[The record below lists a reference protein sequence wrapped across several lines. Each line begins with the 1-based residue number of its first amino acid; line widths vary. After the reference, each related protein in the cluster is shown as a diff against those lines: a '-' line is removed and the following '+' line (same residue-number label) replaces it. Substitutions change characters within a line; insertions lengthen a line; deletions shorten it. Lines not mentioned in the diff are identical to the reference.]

1 MNHNCVVAEKS
12 IWFSLKERLLQPNS
26 GNICDVYDG
35 LQYKK
40 WKYFLNEPA
49 NVSFLLNTDGVA
61 IFRSSKFS
69 IWPVWIVINELP
81 KSQRYVLFM
90 YILYH
95 NYNYVFRFLRK
106 NMLLAGVW
114 YSKDKPTMT
123 TFLKP
128 IIEEINELYV
138 HGNA

>member
-40 WKYFLNEPA
+40 WKNFLNEPA

-69 IWPVWIVINELP
+69 IWPVWIVVNELS
-81 KSQRYVLFM
+81 KSQRYVL
-90 YILYH
+90 
-95 NYNYVFRFLRK
+95 YVYT
-106 NMLLAGVW
+106 V
-114 YSKDKPTMT
+114 P
-123 TFLKP
+123 
-128 IIEEINELYV
+128 
-138 HGNA
+138 

>member
-1 MNHNCVVAEKS
+1 
-12 IWFSLKERLLQPNS
+12 LQPNS

-40 WKYFLNEPA
+40 WKNFLNEPA
-49 NVSFLLNTDGVA
+49 NVSFLVNTDGVA

-81 KSQRYVLFM
+81 KSQR
-90 YILYH
+90 
-95 NYNYVFRFLRK
+95 FLRK
-106 NMLLAGVW
+106 NMLLAGIW
-114 YSKDKPTMT
+114 YSKVKPTMT

-128 IIEEINELYV
+128 IIEEINELYT
-138 HGNA
+138 HGNVVLYFTYNMYMCI